1 MTDRSCTQTRLEV
14 AMAEWARRAEA
25 GLPADPGAF
34 VADYPDIADELT
46 RAIEFEARLGRAC
59 RQMGG
64 PRPVSSLPAGTPFGD
79 YVIVREVGRGGMG
92 VVYETWQAS
101 LSRRVALKL
110 LSPALCSSPGE
121 RRRFLSE
128 ARIVALLDHEHIV
141 DVYEAGE
148 HDGIPYFAMQ
158 FIDGES
164 LAQALAREREAAGRR
179 EGEAPA
185 DPRAGARPEP
195 RPPHGFAPT
204 ADETTYFRRVAGYGA
219 QAAEALAEAHARG
232 VVHRDVKPSNLLVS
246 DGRLWVTDFGLA
258 RARDLTEA
266 QSSHRPAGTVR
277 YMSPEQL
284 AGTAAPFDG
293 RGDVY
298 SLGVTLYELL
308 TLEHPGI
315 DWAGREPPPLRQ
327 RRPGVPAELETV
339 VLKAM
344 AAEPDDRYASAAEMA
359 ADLRRWLRGEP
370 VKARPLTR
378 WQRLRRLL
386 WRRRRAVTVVGL
398 ALALGLFAGLA
409 IGGVGLWQAY
419 RQTDRQ
425 RRVTLDTVREL
436 ARVVA
441 DHMKEEPG
449 KAAEVKA
456 AIEKALRLAELA
468 AEQAPPEHEL
478 HEEVAVLT
486 HRLYEAEAGLG
497 NEQRALEHLKLAEQ
511 RLRGLIHHFPDQQR
525 VRYELVMLLT
535 RLNLHVDRNAPF
547 DVLDA
552 RLGEAEEHLEVLLR
566 QEPTKAEYI
575 ERKICLLMCK
585 ADRLTKADRW
595 REALGE
601 VRGALRLCEHLRERY
616 PKGHP
621 LSYIRLCFVWSRMAD
636 CHLYLG
642 EPEAAEQAYRQM
654 LGFDRQLAR
663 EYPGRFAIR
672 EETLAL
678 AFYYASFLRRY
689 GRSKEAVGVLREA
702 VADLTR
708 AVEQHPDKPA
718 FRTHLVQGWYSLGVL
733 AYERGDDGEGRRA
746 FGQAVG
752 AFRQG
757 RLGQAYE
764 RMCLLQLLAMPFVGL
779 TDLEGWRERVEAAGE
794 ASEPE
799 GRLLRGMLALR
810 AGDDARAEELLKGT
824 EGLGPGNRRVARYAL
839 AILHARDGQT
849 AKAREL
855 LAEADQLPGPE
866 PGGSERLLRLEARR
880 AVEGR

>member
-1 MTDRSCTQTRLEV
+1 MTDRSCSTQTRLEE

-25 GLPADPGAF
+25 GLPADPRAF

-64 PRPVSSLPAGTPFGD
+64 PRPVSSLPPGTAFGD

-164 LAQALAREREAAGRR
+164 LAQALAREREAPTVDEAAYLRR
-179 EGEAPA
+179 IAE
-185 DPRAGARPEP
+185 
-195 RPPHGFAPT
+195 
-204 ADETTYFRRVAGYGA
+204 YGA

-232 VVHRDVKPSNLLVS
+232 VVHRDAKPSNLLVS

-293 RGDVY
+293 RCDVY
-298 SLGVTLYELL
+298 SLAVTLYEML
-308 TLEHPGI
+308 TLEHPGV

-327 RRPGVPAELETV
+327 KRPAVPVDLETI

-344 AAEPDDRYASAAEMA
+344 AAEPDDRYTSAGEMT
-359 ADLRRWLRGEP
+359 ADLRRWLQGEP

-378 WQRLRRLL
+378 WQRLRRVL

-511 RLRGLIHHFPDQQR
+511 RLRGLIHHFPDRQR

-535 RLNLHVDRNAPF
+535 RLNLNVDRHAPF

-552 RLGEAEEHLEVLLR
+552 RLGEVEEHLEALLR
-566 QEPTKAEYI
+566 QEPRKAEYT

-601 VRGALRLCEHLRERY
+601 VRRALRLCEHLRERY

-621 LSYIRLCFVWSRMAD
+621 LSYIRLCYVWSRMAD
-636 CHLYLG
+636 CHQYLG

-654 LGFDRQLAR
+654 LGFDRHLAS

-678 AFYYASFLRRY
+678 AFYYASFLSRY

-718 FRTHLVQGWYSLGVL
+718 FRTHLVQGWYSLGSL
-733 AYERGDDGEGRRA
+733 AYARGDDGEARRA

-757 RLGQAYE
+757 RFGQVYE
-764 RMCLLQLLAMPFVGL
+764 RMCLLQLLAMPFAGL
-779 TDLEGWRERVEAAGE
+779 MDLEGWRERIEAAGE

-810 AGDDARAEELLKGT
+810 AGDDTRAEELLKGT

-839 AILHARDGQT
+839 AILHARAGQT